1 MPAVP
6 PFLALY
12 TDPLTKVTTP
22 KQSRQYDKVIST
34 LYSKTLA
41 SLAPRDSLPSL
52 AASTAVTIRLVNLWS
67 PTPNLNHR
75 TKGFGY
81 LIPQSVPAEQN
92 PHAALGV
99 IFDSD
104 RTHQPDVLPPSEPAH
119 LHPPCRGDT
128 VPGTKFTVMLGGH
141 HWDDIPR
148 HFLPDAATDD
158 AAAVAAAKDT
168 VRIQMGIPPE
178 AWQVA
183 STKLC
188 VDCIPQHLVGHAKRM
203 EAAHAELRS
212 AFGGR
217 LAVAG
222 GSYTAPGVVGSV
234 RAARDV
240 AWQVSGGFRRWLAF
254 NGRSELFEVQQ
265 KRGPGGKEEEAPWTV
280 GETGLARFVGGTAR
294 HWHAV
299 RYAILDKARTPR
311 AAEDGK

>member
-1 MPAVP
+1 M
-6 PFLALY
+6 
-12 TDPLTKVTTP
+12 
-22 KQSRQYDKVIST
+22 
-34 LYSKTLA
+34 
-41 SLAPRDSLPSL
+41 
-52 AASTAVTIRLVNLWS
+52 TIRLVNLWS
-67 PTPNLNHR
+67 PTPNLNYR

-81 LIPQSVPAEQN
+81 LIPQTVPAEQN

-104 RTHQPDVLPPSEPAH
+104 RTHKPDVLPPSEPAH

-141 HWDDIPR
+141 HWDGIPP
-148 HFLPDAATDD
+148 HFLPDAAADD

-168 VRIQMGIPPE
+168 LRIQMGIPPE
-178 AWQVA
+178 AWQVT

-203 EAAHAELRS
+203 EAADAELRR
-212 AFGGR
+212 AFAGR

-240 AWQVSGGFRRWLAF
+240 AWQVSGGFRTWLTLD
-254 NGRSELFEVQQ
+254 RHSELVEAEP
-265 KRGPGGKEEEAPWTV
+265 KRGPDGEPEEASWTV

-294 HWHAV
+294 HWVFA
-299 RYAILDKARTPR
+299 RYATLMMARTPTPDEEGPKSDAR
-311 AAEDGK
+311 